1 MNKRHLLHIAYFL
14 NFFLAFFTYSVVYIN
29 SSVLERA
36 WGESAVG
43 VIYALSSLVAI
54 GVVAY
59 LPRILRTA
67 GDVRTTM
74 AVMALGITASVGLA
88 IATHPIAIAALFVL
102 HIAAIRALLI
112 DMDVFLEA
120 TSENDDAGIVR
131 GTFLTI
137 ANTAL
142 ILSPLLTG
150 LLLQNTELY
159 SRVYFFSAGILIPA
173 LFILFFS
180 FKNFKDPIY
189 RATPLIKTFK
199 QLRHY
204 PHIWRIV
211 RVDFVLR
218 FFYAWMVI
226 YTPLYLHNYVGLE
239 WSSIGVIFT
248 IMLIPFALFELP
260 LGTLADRIYGEKEIL
275 LAGLAIMSISTMA
288 LFFITSSAFIVWTV
302 ALFLTRVGAAT
313 VEIMSETYFFK
324 QVGPDQAD
332 FMGLFRAI
340 EPCAY
345 VVASLIA
352 AIVLLIVPM
361 PYLFLILG
369 SIILSTIP
377 IAARI
382 KDTL

>member
-29 SSVLERA
+29 SSVLEQS
-36 WGESAVG
+36 WGESGVG
-43 VIYALSSLVAI
+43 VIYALASLVAI
-54 GVVAY
+54 GIVAF
-59 LPRILRTA
+59 LPRILRRV

-74 AVMALGITASVGLA
+74 VVMALGIVSSVGLA
-88 IATHPIAIAALFVL
+88 VATHPIAIAALFIL
-102 HIAAIRALLI
+102 HIACVRALLI

-120 TSENDDAGIVR
+120 TSNNDDAGVVR

-142 ILSPLLTG
+142 IISPLLTG
-150 LLLQNTELY
+150 LLLRDTELY
-159 SRVYFFSAGILIPA
+159 GRVYLFSAGILIPA

-180 FKNFKDPIY
+180 FRHFKDPIY
-189 RATPLIKTFK
+189 RATPLLKTFRELK
-199 QLRHY
+199 NY
-204 PHIWRIV
+204 PDILRIV

-226 YTPLYLHNYVGLE
+226 YTPLYLHNYIGLE

-260 LGTLADRIYGEKEIL
+260 LGTLADRVYGEKEIL
-275 LAGLAIMSISTMA
+275 IAGLAIMSISTIS
-288 LFFITSSAFIVWTV
+288 LFFITSSAFVVWTV
-302 ALFLTRVGAAT
+302 ALFLTRVGASA

-324 QVGPDQAD
+324 QIGPDEAD
-332 FMGLFRAI
+332 FIGLFRAI
-340 EPCAY
+340 EPFAY
-345 VVASLIA
+345 VAASLAA
-352 AIVLLIVPM
+352 AIVLFLVPM
-361 PYLFLILG
+361 PYLFPILG
-369 SIILSTIP
+369 LVIMSAIP

-382 KDTL
+382 HDTR